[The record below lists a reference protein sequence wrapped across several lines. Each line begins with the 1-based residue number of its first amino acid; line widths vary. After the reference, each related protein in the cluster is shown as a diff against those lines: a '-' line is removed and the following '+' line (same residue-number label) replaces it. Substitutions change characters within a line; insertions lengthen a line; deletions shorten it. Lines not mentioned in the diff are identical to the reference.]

1 MDAFADKL
9 GRVGAWCG
17 QNKYLNAIKNGFQN
31 FMPATISGAVGVLWT
46 NVLVND
52 STGLGALW
60 SPIMA
65 LKVLNPIFAA
75 MQYATISCITIGVT
89 MLVAS
94 EIAEANGETGA
105 YPAVLGFILWMM
117 VTPTSFAAK
126 DLGASYID
134 AKGISHGFTLGQF
147 INVTG
152 EAAKHKITADSFS
165 YSGIMSSYT
174 GATGLFTGLIV
185 AILGMELYNMFRK
198 NDSLKIKMPEQVPP
212 GVARAF
218 EVLIPTCLTAIVVG
232 AVGLVCQ
239 LATGAELNAL
249 IFNVIQKPLQT
260 LIGDNIVAVC
270 IMYVIIMLFWCVGI
284 HGNNM
289 VAAVKEP
296 IFRPLLYANT
306 AAYTAGNKI
315 PYVMNLTMLQMFAE
329 FGGSGVTIGLVI
341 AILIFSK
348 REDNRT
354 IAGISIVPGL
364 FKNLTMLQ
372 MFAEFGGSGVTIGLV
387 IAILIFSKREDNRTI
402 AGISIVPGLFNI
414 NETMTFGI
422 PLVLNP
428 ILDIPF
434 ILAPVVTMI
443 VGYILVSSGFCPKIV
458 LEVPWTMP
466 PVILGFLATGGVI
479 LGFLATGGHP
489 MGAISQLIVVA
500 ISVVVYVPFLIAYEK
515 FQAKQAAE

>member
-46 NVLVND
+46 NVLVNS
-52 STGLGALW
+52 STGLGAIW
-60 SPIMA
+60 KPIMA
-65 LKVLNPIFAA
+65 LEVLNPIFAA

-134 AKGISHGFTLGQF
+134 AKGISHGFSLGQF

-185 AILGMELYNMFRK
+185 AIVGMELYNMFRK
-198 NDSLKIKMPEQVPP
+198 NDALKIKMPEQVPP

-249 IFNVIQKPLQT
+249 IYNVIQKPLQNI
-260 LIGDNIVAVC
+260 IGNNLVAVC

-306 AAYTAGNKI
+306 AAYTAHHEI
-315 PYVMNLTMLQMFAE
+315 PYVMNLTM
-329 FGGSGVTIGLVI
+329 I
-341 AILIFSK
+341 
-348 REDNRT
+348 
-354 IAGISIVPGL
+354 
-364 FKNLTMLQ
+364 Q

-434 ILAPVVTMI
+434 ILAPVVTVI
-443 VGYILVSSGFCPKIV
+443 IGYILVSSGFCPKIV

-466 PVILGFLATGGVI
+466 PVLFGFVATGGK
-479 LGFLATGGHP
+479 P
-489 MGAISQLIVVA
+489 MGAVAQLLVLAV
-500 ISVVVYVPFLIAYEK
+500 SVLVYIPFLIAYEK

>member
-46 NVLVND
+46 NVLVNS
-52 STGLGALW
+52 STGLGAIW
-60 SPIMA
+60 KPIMA
-65 LKVLNPIFAA
+65 LEVLNPIFAA

-126 DLGASYID
+126 DLGASFID
-134 AKGISHGFTLGQF
+134 KAGKSHGYTLGDF

-152 EAAKHKITADSFS
+152 EAAKHKITADSFT
-165 YSGIMSSYT
+165 YSGILSNYT
-174 GATGLFTGLIV
+174 AATGLFTGLIV
-185 AILGMELYNMFRK
+185 AIVGMEIYNMFRK

-249 IFNVIQKPLQT
+249 IYNVIQKPLQNI
-260 LIGDNIVAVC
+260 IGNNLVAVC

-306 AAYTAGNKI
+306 AAYTAHHEI
-315 PYVMNLTMLQMFAE
+315 PYVMNLTM
-329 FGGSGVTIGLVI
+329 I
-341 AILIFSK
+341 
-348 REDNRT
+348 
-354 IAGISIVPGL
+354 
-364 FKNLTMLQ
+364 Q

-434 ILAPVVTMI
+434 ILAPVVTVI
-443 VGYILVSSGFCPKIV
+443 IGYILVSSGFCPKIV

-466 PVILGFLATGGVI
+466 PVLFGFVATGGK
-479 LGFLATGGHP
+479 P
-489 MGAISQLIVVA
+489 MGAVAQLIVLAV
-500 ISVVVYVPFLIAYEK
+500 SVVVYIPFLIAYEK
-515 FQAKQAAE
+515 FQPV

>member
-46 NVLVND
+46 NVLVNS
-52 STGLGALW
+52 STGLGAIW
-60 SPIMA
+60 KPIMA
-65 LKVLNPIFAA
+65 LEVLNPIFAA

-134 AKGISHGFTLGQF
+134 AKGISHGFSLGQF

-185 AILGMELYNMFRK
+185 AIVGMELYNMFRK
-198 NDSLKIKMPEQVPP
+198 NDALKIKMPEQVPP

-239 LATGAELNAL
+239 LATGAELNAF
-249 IFNVIQKPLQT
+249 IFNMVQKPLQS
-260 LIGDNIVAVC
+260 LIGNNIFAVA
-270 IMYVIIMLFWCVGI
+270 ILYVIISLFWCVGI

-306 AAYTAGNKI
+306 AAYTAHHEI
-315 PYVMNLTMLQMFAE
+315 PYVMNLTM
-329 FGGSGVTIGLVI
+329 I
-341 AILIFSK
+341 
-348 REDNRT
+348 
-354 IAGISIVPGL
+354 
-364 FKNLTMLQ
+364 Q

-434 ILAPVVTMI
+434 ILAPVVTVI
-443 VGYILVSSGFCPKIV
+443 IGYILVSSGFCPKIV

-466 PVILGFLATGGVI
+466 PVLFGFVATGGK
-479 LGFLATGGHP
+479 P
-489 MGAISQLIVVA
+489 MGAVAQLIVLAV
-500 ISVVVYVPFLIAYEK
+500 SVLVYIPFLIAYEK

>member
-46 NVLVND
+46 NVLVNS

-60 SPIMA
+60 KPIMA
-65 LKVLNPIFAA
+65 LEVLNPIFAA

-134 AKGISHGFTLGQF
+134 AKGISHGFSLGQF

-185 AILGMELYNMFRK
+185 AIVGMELYNMFRK

-232 AVGLVCQ
+232 AIGLVCQ

-249 IFNVIQKPLQT
+249 IYNVIQKPLQNI
-260 LIGDNIVAVC
+260 IGNNLVAVC

-306 AAYTAGNKI
+306 AAYTAHHEI
-315 PYVMNLTMLQMFAE
+315 PYVMNLTM
-329 FGGSGVTIGLVI
+329 I
-341 AILIFSK
+341 
-348 REDNRT
+348 
-354 IAGISIVPGL
+354 
-364 FKNLTMLQ
+364 Q

-434 ILAPVVTMI
+434 ILAPVVTVI
-443 VGYILVSSGFCPKIV
+443 IGYILVSSGFCPPIV

-466 PVILGFLATGGVI
+466 PVLFGFVATGGK
-479 LGFLATGGHP
+479 P
-489 MGAISQLIVVA
+489 MGAVAQLIVVA
-500 ISVVVYVPFLIAYEK
+500 VSVVVYIPFLIAYEK

>member
-17 QNKYLNAIKNGFQN
+17 QNKYLNAIKNAFQN

-134 AKGISHGFTLGQF
+134 AKGISHGFSLGQF

-185 AILGMELYNMFRK
+185 AIVGMELYNMFRK
-198 NDSLKIKMPEQVPP
+198 NDALKIKMPEQVPP

-249 IFNVIQKPLQT
+249 IFNVIQKPLQNI
-260 LIGDNIVAVC
+260 IGNNLVAVC

-306 AAYTAGNKI
+306 AAYTAHHEI
-315 PYVMNLTMLQMFAE
+315 PYVMNLTM
-329 FGGSGVTIGLVI
+329 I
-341 AILIFSK
+341 
-348 REDNRT
+348 
-354 IAGISIVPGL
+354 
-364 FKNLTMLQ
+364 Q

-434 ILAPVVTMI
+434 ILAPVVTVI
-443 VGYILVSSGFCPKIV
+443 IGYILVSSGFCPKIV

-466 PVILGFLATGGVI
+466 PVLFGFVATGGK
-479 LGFLATGGHP
+479 P
-489 MGAISQLIVVA
+489 MGAVAQLIVLAV
-500 ISVVVYVPFLIAYEK
+500 SVVVYIPFLIAYEK

>member
-9 GRVGAWCG
+9 GRFGAWCG

-46 NVLVND
+46 NVLVNS
-52 STGLGALW
+52 STGLGAIW
-60 SPIMA
+60 KPIMA
-65 LKVLNPIFAA
+65 LEVLNPIFAA

-117 VTPTSFAAK
+117 VTPTTFAAK

-134 AKGISHGFTLGQF
+134 AKGISHGFSLGQF

-152 EAAKHKITADSFS
+152 EAAKHQITADSFS

-198 NDSLKIKMPEQVPP
+198 NDALKIKMPEQVPP

-249 IFNVIQKPLQT
+249 IYNVIQKPLQNI
-260 LIGDNIVAVC
+260 IGNNLVAVC

-306 AAYTAGNKI
+306 AAYTAHHDI
-315 PYVMNLTMLQMFAE
+315 PYVMNLTM
-329 FGGSGVTIGLVI
+329 I
-341 AILIFSK
+341 
-348 REDNRT
+348 
-354 IAGISIVPGL
+354 
-364 FKNLTMLQ
+364 Q

-434 ILAPVVTMI
+434 ILAPVVTVI
-443 VGYILVSSGFCPKIV
+443 IGYILVSSGFCPKIV

-466 PVILGFLATGGVI
+466 PVLFGFVATGGN
-479 LGFLATGGHP
+479 L
-489 MGAISQLIVVA
+489 MGAVAQLVVLA
-500 ISVVVYVPFLIAYEK
+500 VSVVVYIPFLIAYEK

>member
-46 NVLVND
+46 NVLVNS
-52 STGLGALW
+52 STGLGAIW
-60 SPIMA
+60 KPIMA
-65 LKVLNPIFAA
+65 LEVLNPIFAA

-134 AKGISHGFTLGQF
+134 AKGISHGFSLGQF

-185 AILGMELYNMFRK
+185 AIVGMELYNMFRK
-198 NDSLKIKMPEQVPP
+198 NDALKIKMPEQVPP

-249 IFNVIQKPLQT
+249 IYNVIQKPLQNI
-260 LIGDNIVAVC
+260 IGNNLVAVC

-306 AAYTAGNKI
+306 AAYTAHHEI
-315 PYVMNLTMLQMFAE
+315 PYVMNLTM
-329 FGGSGVTIGLVI
+329 I
-341 AILIFSK
+341 
-348 REDNRT
+348 
-354 IAGISIVPGL
+354 
-364 FKNLTMLQ
+364 Q

-434 ILAPVVTMI
+434 ILAPVATI
-443 VGYILVSSGFCPKIV
+443 VIGYILVSSGFCPKIV

-466 PVILGFLATGGVI
+466 PVLFGFVATGGK
-479 LGFLATGGHP
+479 P
-489 MGAISQLIVVA
+489 MGAVAQLIVLAV
-500 ISVVVYVPFLIAYEK
+500 SVLVYIPFLIAYEK
-515 FQAKQAAE
+515 FQAKQATE

>member
-60 SPIMA
+60 PPIMA

-75 MQYATISCITIGVT
+75 LQYATISCITIGVT

-134 AKGISHGFTLGQF
+134 KGGISHSFNLGQF
-147 INVTG
+147 IKVTG
-152 EAAKHKITADSFS
+152 DAAKNGITADSFS
-165 YSGIMSSYT
+165 YSGILSSHT
-174 GATGLFTGLIV
+174 GATGLFTGLLV
-185 AILGMELYNMFRK
+185 ALIGMEIYNMFRK

-239 LATGAELNAL
+239 IATGAELNAF
-249 IFNVIQKPLQT
+249 IFNVVQKPLQS
-260 LIGDNIVAVC
+260 LIGDNIFAVA
-270 IMYVIIMLFWCVGI
+270 IMYVIISLFWCVGI

-289 VAAVKEP
+289 LAAVKEP

-306 AAYTAGNKI
+306 AAYTAGNKV

-341 AILIFSK
+341 AILVFSK

-354 IAGISIVPGL
+354 IAGISV
-364 FKNLTMLQ
+364 
-372 MFAEFGGSGVTIGLV
+372 
-387 IAILIFSKREDNRTI
+387 
-402 AGISIVPGLFNI
+402 VPGLFNI

-466 PVILGFLATGGVI
+466 PVIMGFLATGGS
-479 LGFLATGGHP
+479 P
-489 MGAISQLIVVA
+489 MGAISQLIVMA
-500 ISVVVYVPFLIAYEK
+500 ISVVIYVPFLIAYEK
-515 FQAKQAAE
+515 FQAKEAAE

>member
-46 NVLVND
+46 NVLVNS
-52 STGLGALW
+52 STGLGAIW
-60 SPIMA
+60 KPIMA
-65 LKVLNPIFAA
+65 LEVLNPIFAA

-134 AKGISHGFTLGQF
+134 AKGISHGFSLGQF

-185 AILGMELYNMFRK
+185 AIVGMELYNMFRK
-198 NDSLKIKMPEQVPP
+198 NDALKIKMPEQVPP

-218 EVLIPTCLTAIVVG
+218 EVLIPTCLTCIVVG

-239 LATGAELNAL
+239 LATGSELNAF
-249 IFNVIQKPLQT
+249 IFNMVQKPLQS
-260 LIGDNIVAVC
+260 LIGNNIFAVA
-270 IMYVIIMLFWCVGI
+270 ILYVIISLFWCVGI

-306 AAYTAGNKI
+306 AAYTAHHEI
-315 PYVMNLTMLQMFAE
+315 PYVMNLTM
-329 FGGSGVTIGLVI
+329 I
-341 AILIFSK
+341 
-348 REDNRT
+348 
-354 IAGISIVPGL
+354 
-364 FKNLTMLQ
+364 Q

-434 ILAPVVTMI
+434 ILAPVATI
-443 VGYILVSSGFCPKIV
+443 VIGYILVSSGFCPKIV

-466 PVILGFLATGGVI
+466 PVFLGFLCTGGK
-479 LGFLATGGHP
+479 L
-489 MGAISQLIVVA
+489 MGAVSQLIVIA
-500 ISVVVYVPFLIAYEK
+500 LSVVIYTPFLIAYEK
-515 FQAKQAAE
+515 YQAKQSEAE

>member
-46 NVLVND
+46 NVLVNS
-52 STGLGALW
+52 STGLGAIW
-60 SPIMA
+60 KPIMA
-65 LKVLNPIFAA
+65 LEVLNPIFAA

-134 AKGISHGFTLGQF
+134 AKGISHGFSLGQF

-185 AILGMELYNMFRK
+185 AIVGMELYNMFRK
-198 NDSLKIKMPEQVPP
+198 NDALKIKMPEQVPP

-249 IFNVIQKPLQT
+249 IYNVIQKPLQNI
-260 LIGDNIVAVC
+260 IGNNLVAVC

-306 AAYTAGNKI
+306 AAYTAHHEI
-315 PYVMNLTMLQMFAE
+315 PYVMNLTM
-329 FGGSGVTIGLVI
+329 I
-341 AILIFSK
+341 
-348 REDNRT
+348 
-354 IAGISIVPGL
+354 
-364 FKNLTMLQ
+364 Q

-434 ILAPVVTMI
+434 ILAPVVTVI
-443 VGYILVSSGFCPKIV
+443 IGYILVSSGFCPKIV

-466 PVILGFLATGGVI
+466 PVLFGFVATGGK
-479 LGFLATGGHP
+479 P
-489 MGAISQLIVVA
+489 MGAIAQLIVLAV
-500 ISVVVYVPFLIAYEK
+500 SVLVYIPFLIAYEK

>member
-46 NVLVND
+46 NVLVNS
-52 STGLGALW
+52 STGLGAIW
-60 SPIMA
+60 KPIMA
-65 LKVLNPIFAA
+65 LEVLNPIFAA

-117 VTPTSFAAK
+117 VTPTTFAAK

-134 AKGISHGFTLGQF
+134 AKGISHGFSLGQF

-152 EAAKHKITADSFS
+152 EAAKHQITADSFS

-198 NDSLKIKMPEQVPP
+198 NDALKIKMPEQVPP

-249 IFNVIQKPLQT
+249 IYNVIQKPLQNI
-260 LIGDNIVAVC
+260 IGNNLVAVC

-306 AAYTAGNKI
+306 AAYTAHHDI
-315 PYVMNLTMLQMFAE
+315 PYVMNLTM
-329 FGGSGVTIGLVI
+329 I
-341 AILIFSK
+341 
-348 REDNRT
+348 
-354 IAGISIVPGL
+354 
-364 FKNLTMLQ
+364 Q

-434 ILAPVVTMI
+434 ILAPVVTVI
-443 VGYILVSSGFCPKIV
+443 IGYILVSSGFCPKIV

-466 PVILGFLATGGVI
+466 PVLFGFVATGGN
-479 LGFLATGGHP
+479 L
-489 MGAISQLIVVA
+489 MGAVAQLVVLA
-500 ISVVVYVPFLIAYEK
+500 VSVVVYIPFLIA
-515 FQAKQAAE
+515 

>member
-46 NVLVND
+46 NVLVNS
-52 STGLGALW
+52 STGLGAIW
-60 SPIMA
+60 KPIMA
-65 LKVLNPIFAA
+65 LEVLNPIFAA

-134 AKGISHGFTLGQF
+134 AKGISHGFSLGQF

-152 EAAKHKITADSFS
+152 EAAKHKITVDSFS

-185 AILGMELYNMFRK
+185 AIVGMELYNMFRK
-198 NDSLKIKMPEQVPP
+198 NDALKIKMPEQVPP

-249 IFNVIQKPLQT
+249 IYNVIQKPLQNI
-260 LIGDNIVAVC
+260 IGNNLVAVC

-306 AAYTAGNKI
+306 AAYTAHHEI
-315 PYVMNLTMLQMFAE
+315 PYVMNLTM
-329 FGGSGVTIGLVI
+329 I
-341 AILIFSK
+341 
-348 REDNRT
+348 
-354 IAGISIVPGL
+354 
-364 FKNLTMLQ
+364 Q

-434 ILAPVVTMI
+434 ILAPVVTVI
-443 VGYILVSSGFCPKIV
+443 IGYILVSSGFCPKIV

-466 PVILGFLATGGVI
+466 PVLFGFVATGGK
-479 LGFLATGGHP
+479 P
-489 MGAISQLIVVA
+489 MGAIAQLIVLAV
-500 ISVVVYVPFLIAYEK
+500 SVLVYIPFLIAYEK

>member
-46 NVLVND
+46 NVLVNS
-52 STGLGALW
+52 STGLGAIW
-60 SPIMA
+60 KPIMA
-65 LKVLNPIFAA
+65 LEVLNPIFAA

-134 AKGISHGFTLGQF
+134 AKGISHGFSLGQF

-185 AILGMELYNMFRK
+185 AIVGMELYNMFRK
-198 NDSLKIKMPEQVPP
+198 NDALKIKMPEQVPP

-232 AVGLVCQ
+232 AVGLACQ

-249 IFNVIQKPLQT
+249 IYNVIQKPLQNI
-260 LIGDNIVAVC
+260 IGNNLVAVC

-306 AAYTAGNKI
+306 AAYTAHHEI
-315 PYVMNLTMLQMFAE
+315 PYVMNLTM
-329 FGGSGVTIGLVI
+329 I
-341 AILIFSK
+341 
-348 REDNRT
+348 
-354 IAGISIVPGL
+354 
-364 FKNLTMLQ
+364 Q

-434 ILAPVVTMI
+434 ILAPVVTVI
-443 VGYILVSSGFCPKIV
+443 IGYILVSSGFCPKIV

-466 PVILGFLATGGVI
+466 PVLFGFVATGGK
-479 LGFLATGGHP
+479 P
-489 MGAISQLIVVA
+489 MGAIAQLIVLAV
-500 ISVVVYVPFLIAYEK
+500 SVLVYIPFLIAYEK

>member
-46 NVLVND
+46 NVLVNS
-52 STGLGALW
+52 STGLGAIW
-60 SPIMA
+60 KPIMA
-65 LKVLNPIFAA
+65 LEVLNPIFAA

-134 AKGISHGFTLGQF
+134 AKGISHGFSLGQF

-185 AILGMELYNMFRK
+185 AIVGMELYNMFRK
-198 NDSLKIKMPEQVPP
+198 NDALKIKMPEQVPP

-249 IFNVIQKPLQT
+249 IYNVIQKPLQNI
-260 LIGDNIVAVC
+260 IGNNLVAVC

-306 AAYTAGNKI
+306 AAYTAHHEI
-315 PYVMNLTMLQMFAE
+315 PYVMNLTM
-329 FGGSGVTIGLVI
+329 I
-341 AILIFSK
+341 
-348 REDNRT
+348 
-354 IAGISIVPGL
+354 
-364 FKNLTMLQ
+364 Q

-434 ILAPVVTMI
+434 ILAPVATI
-443 VGYILVSSGFCPKIV
+443 VIGYILVSSGFCPKIV

-466 PVILGFLATGGVI
+466 PVILGFLATGGK
-479 LGFLATGGHP
+479 P
-489 MGAISQLIVVA
+489 MGAVAQLIVLA
-500 ISVVVYVPFLIAYEK
+500 ASTLIYIPFLIAYEK
-515 FQAKQAAE
+515 YQAKQAEAE

>member
-46 NVLVND
+46 NVLVNS
-52 STGLGALW
+52 STGLGAIW
-60 SPIMA
+60 KPIMA
-65 LKVLNPIFAA
+65 LEVINPIFAA

-134 AKGISHGFTLGQF
+134 AKGISHGFSLGQF

-185 AILGMELYNMFRK
+185 AIVGMELYNMFRK
-198 NDSLKIKMPEQVPP
+198 NDALKIKMPEQVPP

-249 IFNVIQKPLQT
+249 IYNVIQKPLQNI
-260 LIGDNIVAVC
+260 IGNNLVAVC

-306 AAYTAGNKI
+306 AAYTAHHEI
-315 PYVMNLTMLQMFAE
+315 PYVMNLTM
-329 FGGSGVTIGLVI
+329 I
-341 AILIFSK
+341 
-348 REDNRT
+348 
-354 IAGISIVPGL
+354 
-364 FKNLTMLQ
+364 Q

-434 ILAPVVTMI
+434 ILAPVVTVI
-443 VGYILVSSGFCPKIV
+443 IGYILVSSGFCPKIV

-466 PVILGFLATGGVI
+466 PVLFGFVATGGK
-479 LGFLATGGHP
+479 P
-489 MGAISQLIVVA
+489 MGAVAQLIVLAV
-500 ISVVVYVPFLIAYEK
+500 SVLVYIPFLIAYEK

>member
-9 GRVGAWCG
+9 GRIGAWCG

-31 FMPATISGAVGVLWT
+31 FMSATISGAIGVLWT
-46 NVLVND
+46 NVLVNE

-60 SPIMA
+60 PPIMA
-65 LKVLNPIFAA
+65 LDVLNPIFAA

-94 EIAEANGETGA
+94 EIAESNGESGS

-134 AKGISHGFTLGQF
+134 KAGISHSFTLGQF

-152 EAAKHKITADSFS
+152 EAAKHKITADSFG
-165 YSGIMSSYT
+165 YSGILSSYT

-232 AVGLVCQ
+232 AIGLVCQ
-239 LATGAELNAL
+239 LATGAELNAF
-249 IFNVIQKPLQT
+249 IFNMVQKPLQS
-260 LIGDNIVAVC
+260 LIGDNIFAVA
-270 IMYVIIMLFWCVGI
+270 IMYVIISLFWCVGI

-289 VAAVKEP
+289 LAAVKEP

-306 AAYTAGNKI
+306 AAYTAHNDI
-315 PYVMNLTMLQMFAE
+315 PYVMNLTMLQMFGE

-341 AILIFSK
+341 AIF
-348 REDNRT
+348 
-354 IAGISIVPGL
+354 
-364 FKNLTMLQ
+364 
-372 MFAEFGGSGVTIGLV
+372 
-387 IAILIFSKREDNRTI
+387 IFSKREDNRTI

-434 ILAPVVTMI
+434 ILAPVVTII

-466 PVILGFLATGGVI
+466 PVILGFLATGGS
-479 LGFLATGGHP
+479 P

-500 ISVVVYVPFLIAYEK
+500 ASTLIYIPFLIAYEK
-515 FQAKQAAE
+515 SQDKEAAE

>member
-1 MDAFADKL
+1 MYHTFYNETVDIYIFIGILNGVEKIKGGKFMDAFADKL
-9 GRVGAWCG
+9 GRIGAWCG

-31 FMPATISGAVGVLWT
+31 FMPATISGAIGVLWT
-46 NVLVND
+46 NVLVNE

-60 SPIMA
+60 KPIMA
-65 LKVLNPIFAA
+65 LDVLNPIFAA

-94 EIAEANGETGA
+94 EIAEANGESGS

-134 AKGISHGFTLGQF
+134 KGGISHSFTLGQF

-165 YSGIMSSYT
+165 YSGILSSYT

-239 LATGAELNAL
+239 IATGAELNAF
-249 IFNVIQKPLQT
+249 IFNVVQKPLQS
-260 LIGDNIVAVC
+260 LIGDNIFAVA
-270 IMYVIIMLFWCVGI
+270 IMYVIISLFWCVGI

-289 VAAVKEP
+289 LAAVKEP

-306 AAYTAGNKI
+306 AAYTAHNDI
-315 PYVMNLTMLQMFAE
+315 PYVMNLTMLQMF
-329 FGGSGVTIGLVI
+329 G
-341 AILIFSK
+341 
-348 REDNRT
+348 
-354 IAGISIVPGL
+354 
-364 FKNLTMLQ
+364 
-372 MFAEFGGSGVTIGLV
+372 EFGGSGVTIGLV

-434 ILAPVVTMI
+434 ILAPVLTVVI
-443 VGYILVSSGFCPKIV
+443 GYILVSSGFCPKIV

-466 PVILGFLATGGVI
+466 PVILGFLATGGS
-479 LGFLATGGHP
+479 P

-500 ISVVVYVPFLIAYEK
+500 ASVLIYIPFLIAYEK
-515 FQAKQAAE
+515 FQEKEAAE

>member
-46 NVLVND
+46 NVLVNS
-52 STGLGALW
+52 STGLGAIW
-60 SPIMA
+60 KPIMA
-65 LKVLNPIFAA
+65 LEVLNPIFAA

-117 VTPTSFAAK
+117 VTPTTFAAK

-134 AKGISHGFTLGQF
+134 AKGISHGFSLGQF

-152 EAAKHKITADSFS
+152 EAAKHQITADSFS

-198 NDSLKIKMPEQVPP
+198 NDALKIKMPEQVPP

-249 IFNVIQKPLQT
+249 IYNVIQKPLQNI
-260 LIGDNIVAVC
+260 IGNNLVAVC

-289 VAAVKEP
+289 VGAVKEP

-306 AAYTAGNKI
+306 AAYTAHHDI
-315 PYVMNLTMLQMFAE
+315 PYVMNLTM
-329 FGGSGVTIGLVI
+329 I
-341 AILIFSK
+341 
-348 REDNRT
+348 
-354 IAGISIVPGL
+354 
-364 FKNLTMLQ
+364 Q

-434 ILAPVVTMI
+434 IFAPVVTVI
-443 VGYILVSSGFCPKIV
+443 IGYILVSSGFCPKIV

-466 PVILGFLATGGVI
+466 PVLFGFVATGGN
-479 LGFLATGGHP
+479 L
-489 MGAISQLIVVA
+489 MGAVAQLVVVA
-500 ISVVVYVPFLIAYEK
+500 VSVVVYIPFLIAYEK

>member
-46 NVLVND
+46 NVLVNS
-52 STGLGALW
+52 STGLGAIW
-60 SPIMA
+60 KPIMA
-65 LKVLNPIFAA
+65 LEVLNPIFAA

-126 DLGASYID
+126 DLGASFID
-134 AKGISHGFTLGQF
+134 KAGKSHGYTLGDF

-152 EAAKHKITADSFS
+152 EAAKHKITADSFT
-165 YSGIMSSYT
+165 YSGILSNYT
-174 GATGLFTGLIV
+174 AATGLFTGLIV
-185 AILGMELYNMFRK
+185 AIVGMEIYNMFRK

-249 IFNVIQKPLQT
+249 IYNVIQKPLQNI
-260 LIGDNIVAVC
+260 IGNNLVAVC

-306 AAYTAGNKI
+306 AAYTAHHEI
-315 PYVMNLTMLQMFAE
+315 PYVMNLTM
-329 FGGSGVTIGLVI
+329 I
-341 AILIFSK
+341 
-348 REDNRT
+348 
-354 IAGISIVPGL
+354 
-364 FKNLTMLQ
+364 Q

-434 ILAPVVTMI
+434 ILAPVVTVI
-443 VGYILVSSGFCPKIV
+443 IGYILVSSGFCPKIV

-466 PVILGFLATGGVI
+466 PVLFGFVATGGK
-479 LGFLATGGHP
+479 P
-489 MGAISQLIVVA
+489 MGAVAQLIVLAV
-500 ISVVVYVPFLIAYEK
+500 SVLVYIPFLIAYEK

>member
-46 NVLVND
+46 NVLVNS
-52 STGLGALW
+52 STGLGAIW
-60 SPIMA
+60 KPIMA
-65 LKVLNPIFAA
+65 LEVLNPIFAA

-134 AKGISHGFTLGQF
+134 AKGISHGFSLGQF

-185 AILGMELYNMFRK
+185 AIVGMELYNMFRK
-198 NDSLKIKMPEQVPP
+198 NDALKIKMPEQVPP

-249 IFNVIQKPLQT
+249 IYNVIQKPLQNI
-260 LIGDNIVAVC
+260 IGNNLVAVC

-306 AAYTAGNKI
+306 AAYTAHHEI
-315 PYVMNLTMLQMFAE
+315 PYVMNLTMIQMFAE

-354 IAGISIVPGL
+354 IAGISV
-364 FKNLTMLQ
+364 
-372 MFAEFGGSGVTIGLV
+372 
-387 IAILIFSKREDNRTI
+387 
-402 AGISIVPGLFNI
+402 VPGLFNI

-434 ILAPVVTMI
+434 ILAPVVTVI
-443 VGYILVSSGFCPKIV
+443 IGYILVSSGFCPKIV

-466 PVILGFLATGGVI
+466 PVLFGFVATGGK
-479 LGFLATGGHP
+479 P
-489 MGAISQLIVVA
+489 MGAVAQLIVLAV
-500 ISVVVYVPFLIAYEK
+500 SVLVYIPFLIAYEK

>member
-46 NVLVND
+46 NVLVNS
-52 STGLGALW
+52 STGLGAIW
-60 SPIMA
+60 KPIMA
-65 LKVLNPIFAA
+65 LEVLNPIFAA

-117 VTPTSFAAK
+117 VTPTTFAAK

-134 AKGISHGFTLGQF
+134 AKGISHGFSLGQF

-185 AILGMELYNMFRK
+185 AIVGMELYNMFRK
-198 NDSLKIKMPEQVPP
+198 NDALKIKMPEQVPP

-249 IFNVIQKPLQT
+249 IYNVIQKPLQNI
-260 LIGDNIVAVC
+260 IGNNLVAVC

-306 AAYTAGNKI
+306 AAYTAHHEI
-315 PYVMNLTMLQMFAE
+315 PYVMNLTM
-329 FGGSGVTIGLVI
+329 I
-341 AILIFSK
+341 
-348 REDNRT
+348 
-354 IAGISIVPGL
+354 
-364 FKNLTMLQ
+364 Q

-434 ILAPVVTMI
+434 ILAPVVTVI
-443 VGYILVSSGFCPKIV
+443 IGYILVSSGFCPKIV

-466 PVILGFLATGGVI
+466 PVLFGFVATGGK
-479 LGFLATGGHP
+479 P
-489 MGAISQLIVVA
+489 MGAIAQLIVLAV
-500 ISVVVYVPFLIAYEK
+500 SVLVYIPFLIAYEK

>member
-17 QNKYLNAIKNGFQN
+17 QNKYLNAIKNAFQN
-31 FMPATISGAVGVLWT
+31 FMPATISGAIGVLWT
-46 NVLVND
+46 NVLVNET
-52 STGLGALW
+52 TGLGALW

-75 MQYATISCITIGVT
+75 MQYATISCITIGIT
-89 MLVAS
+89 MLLAS

-126 DLGASYID
+126 DLSASFID
-134 AKGISHGFTLGQF
+134 KAGKSHSYTLGKF

-152 EAAKHKITADSFS
+152 EAAKNKISADSFS
-165 YSGIMSSYT
+165 YSGILSNYT
-174 GATGLFTGLIV
+174 AATGLFTGLIV

-239 LATGAELNAL
+239 IATGAELNAF
-249 IFNVIQKPLQT
+249 IFNVVQKPLQS
-260 LIGDNIVAVC
+260 LIGDNIFAVA
-270 IMYVIIMLFWCVGI
+270 IMYVIISLFWCVGI

-289 VAAVKEP
+289 LAAVKEP

-306 AAYTAGNKI
+306 AAYTAGNKV

-341 AILIFSK
+341 AIF
-348 REDNRT
+348 
-354 IAGISIVPGL
+354 
-364 FKNLTMLQ
+364 
-372 MFAEFGGSGVTIGLV
+372 
-387 IAILIFSKREDNRTI
+387 IFSKREDNRTI

-434 ILAPVVTMI
+434 ILAPVATI
-443 VGYILVSSGFCPKIV
+443 VIGYILVSSGFCPKIV

-466 PVILGFLATGGVI
+466 PVILGFLATGGS
-479 LGFLATGGHP
+479 P
-489 MGAISQLIVVA
+489 MGAISQLIVLA
-500 ISVVVYVPFLIAYEK
+500 ASTLIYIPFLIAYEK
-515 FQAKQAAE
+515 FQEKDAAAE

>member
-17 QNKYLNAIKNGFQN
+17 QNKYLNAIKNAFQN

-46 NVLVND
+46 NVLVNET
-52 STGLGALW
+52 TGLGALW

-75 MQYATISCITIGVT
+75 MQYATISCITIGIT
-89 MLVAS
+89 MLLAS

-364 FKNLTMLQ
+364 F
-372 MFAEFGGSGVTIGLV
+372 
-387 IAILIFSKREDNRTI
+387 
-402 AGISIVPGLFNI
+402 NI

-466 PVILGFLATGGVI
+466 PVILGFLATGG
-479 LGFLATGGHP
+479 HP